1 MVRVFTALLGGL
13 LAAGAWSAGPAVAQ
27 VPATVEALGHA
38 LSTCMNHG
46 ALARERVPA
55 CNAIFRV
62 TRGNA
67 SRAEILWYRTE
78 ARVYA
83 GDAMGAIAD
92 ADVAAKLLP
101 DNPDMLNARCWSR
114 AVANHD
120 LETARAAC
128 DRALAMDRSP
138 AALDSRGL
146 VGLRQEKW
154 REAWA
159 DYDAA
164 LSIDPS
170 LAMAQYGRGLA
181 ALAMGRT
188 SQGEADIRR
197 GASAAAEYRRY
208 GLTPEVVT
216 GRRAAS

>member
-1 MVRVFTALLGGL
+1 M
-13 LAAGAWSAGPAVAQ
+13 LAAGGLFSSPAVAQ
-27 VPATVEALGHA
+27 VPRTVEALGDA

-55 CNAIFRV
+55 CNAIYRV

-67 SRAEILWYRTE
+67 SQAAILWHRTE

-83 GDAMGAIAD
+83 GDALGAIAD
-92 ADVAAKLLP
+92 ADAAAKLLP
-101 DNPDMLNARCWSR
+101 DNPDMLNAKCWSR

-128 DRALAMDRSP
+128 EKSVAMDRSP

-146 VGLRQEKW
+146 LGLRQGRW

-159 DYDAA
+159 DYNEA
-164 LSIDPS
+164 LSINPS

-181 ALAMGRT
+181 ALALGQT
-188 SQGEADIRR
+188 AQGEADIRK
-197 GASAAAEYRRY
+197 AAKAAAEYRRY
-208 GLTPEVVT
+208 GLTAET
-216 GRRAAS
+216 INARRADS